1 MRSRWV
7 RIALERP
14 ASGAG
19 ARSSDVILGATAA
32 LLGEAGLD
40 AQREEQE
47 RIADTGA
54 VPLVVSLVEHDG
66 RTVAVMVT
74 VIPMPAATL
83 TLKKNPRRQRGLEG
97 CAFEVSPLRGAIPR
111 ATPRSRPH
119 AQAHR

>member
-1 MRSRWV
+1 MALVELRSVSKIYRLGDEEI
-7 RIALERP
+7 RALDNITLDIDEGEFQTHEVAR
-14 ASGAG
+14 ALVGAIESS
-19 ARSSDVILGATAA
+19 APNKSDVILGATAA

-54 VPLVVSLVEHDG
+54 VPLVVTLVEHDG

-83 TLKKNPRRQRGLEG
+83 
-97 CAFEVSPLRGAIPR
+97 
-111 ATPRSRPH
+111 H
-119 AQAHR
+119 